1 MKSFFDNCS
10 ERIVAHESIIQATC
24 AFIHVITS
32 RNKTDCLDENSHGV
46 EGLLACLE
54 NIFYNS
60 LKKTFNW
67 RKDWKIWHWVAQS
80 CENMPESCV
89 GLVDSLDNLH
99 TGIAKL
105 RSLFL
110 LAMQSKRLH
119 FYLDV
124 LFNSTEAIRRLYH
137 PNAVLFSC
145 QLRRITNA
153 AVELQYLNFCFDMR
167 SDELNFL
174 GVRQIDYALIINPV
188 PSLKFSDPAVLTDGY
203 HLQRG
208 VCKQCQEILFETDPM
223 SAQKKKYLEDVLRDA
238 NAKLMK
244 YKEQLSKLSHENQVL
259 RAAFDQLQSNFVLL
273 HEEYSQRLRLLG
285 GPAQEPQL
293 RAASLSL
300 GAPRSL
306 HRGQSHIDF
315 SAREA
320 TEDLQV
326 LPGENFSCVEMSP
339 GGPLPRDQVD
349 LCAVEATEDLDVVD
363 LLHKKADGS
372 AETSSLRV
380 EYPCAPN
387 FSELR
392 LLDPQFEVGEQE
404 MSECIEKY
412 RLPNA
417 LDLSPSANDSIPDLS
432 QMIVTIKP
440 SNTNYRARFSVPKVA
455 SGGVP
460 RRPQLDL
467 LSELQQTDSSFPV
480 TGILSTSVSGGA
492 SEETEGACST
502 SDQVSEIANE
512 VADAEV
518 EFGGDYA
525 TATSSSQNTVI
536 TSTSTLK
543 PANSCHSLASPP
555 STNEAEASAKS
566 QVHRSTPELFINQN
580 CSNAMPFSANGVGTC
595 RKHASPLGSP
605 PVYPVNSVQHP

>member
-1 MKSFFDNCS
+1 MTINSFVN
-10 ERIVAHESIIQATC
+10 T
-24 AFIHVITS
+24 
-32 RNKTDCLDENSHGV
+32 
-46 EGLLACLE
+46 
-54 NIFYNS
+54 
-60 LKKTFNW
+60 
-67 RKDWKIWHWVAQS
+67 
-80 CENMPESCV
+80 
-89 GLVDSLDNLH
+89 
-99 TGIAKL
+99 
-105 RSLFL
+105 
-110 LAMQSKRLH
+110 
-119 FYLDV
+119 
-124 LFNSTEAIRRLYH
+124 RRLYH

-188 PSLKFSDPAVLTDGY
+188 PR
-203 HLQRG
+203 H
-208 VCKQCQEILFETDPM
+208 
-223 SAQKKKYLEDVLRDA
+223 KKYLEDVLRDA

-259 RAAFDQLQSNFVLL
+259 RAAFDQLQSNFPASDFYPNAAELLTESVFCSVLL

-392 LLDPQFEVGEQE
+392 LLDPQLLGCGLILVTSAYVFVAQFEVGEQE

-440 SNTNYRARFSVPKVA
+440 SNTNYRAR
-455 SGGVP
+455 
-460 RRPQLDL
+460 L
-467 LSELQQTDSSFPV
+467 
-480 TGILSTSVSGGA
+480 
-492 SEETEGACST
+492 
-502 SDQVSEIANE
+502 
-512 VADAEV
+512 
-518 EFGGDYA
+518 
-525 TATSSSQNTVI
+525 
-536 TSTSTLK
+536 
-543 PANSCHSLASPP
+543 
-555 STNEAEASAKS
+555 
-566 QVHRSTPELFINQN
+566 
-580 CSNAMPFSANGVGTC
+580 
-595 RKHASPLGSP
+595 
-605 PVYPVNSVQHP
+605 